1 MLRFLRIKHLAVIDS
16 VEVEFDPGLNV
27 LTGETG
33 AGKSI
38 LVEAVGL
45 LLGGRAS
52 GDLVR
57 TGEDAAAIEA
67 IFESGGEELL
77 VRREIT
83 AQGRSRAFINGALA
97 TATALK
103 ELSNR
108 LVELHGQH
116 EHQTL
121 LDPST
126 HLGVIDA
133 FGRLDTLLTPTA
145 AAFDAMRA
153 SQDELARVRAAA
165 RDRESR
171 LDLIA
176 FQLGEM
182 DRANLKASAP
192 GEPEED
198 LELTATR
205 QVLASAERVE
215 RLCAESYSSLYESDD
230 AILASLGAVWR
241 RVAELAELDPQFKPY
256 LESRDGIKSQLED
269 LAGFLR
275 KYADSIQASPERLQ
289 QVEERLALLERLKRK
304 YGPTLADV
312 IARRDALKRELSDL
326 SRGDERIAELERELA
341 TARSAFLAAAEKLS
355 KERRRIAKGFATQL
369 ESLVAELA
377 MERTRFDIRFGDG
390 PLPESAWSARGIDAA
405 EFFIS
410 PNLGEHLRPLAR
422 IVSGG
427 ELSRIMLAI
436 KTLTATTR
444 HGFSDATD
452 RPPSASAPG
461 LIFDEVDAG
470 IGGRVADVV
479 GRKLRTLGS
488 AFQVLCI
495 THLPQI
501 AAYADTHFEIEKTVE
516 AGRTRTTVRRLE
528 GGGRVDEVARMLGG
542 EAISD
547 GLRESAREMLAG
559 PARRRPGSRRAA
571 GESER
576 RKAKVLG
583 NGPEISDR
591 DVRLPDEC
599 PRLRAHGRPAR
610 TGRLRGDRR
619 RGRCR
624 RGGDQHVQ
632 RPRTR
637 GG

>member
-1 MLRFLRIKHLAVIDS
+1 MLRFLRIQHLAVIDS

-57 TGEDAAAIEA
+57 TGEEAAAIEA
-67 IFESGGEELL
+67 IFESSGEELL

-83 AQGRSRAFINGALA
+83 AQGRSRAYVNGALA
-97 TATALK
+97 TAGALK
-103 ELSNR
+103 DLSNR
-108 LVELHGQH
+108 LIELHGQH

-126 HLGVIDA
+126 HLGVIDS
-133 FGRLDTLLTPTA
+133 FGALDQLVEPTA
-145 AAFDAMRA
+145 AAYDAMRA
-153 SQDELARVRAAA
+153 SHDELVRVRAAA
-165 RDRESR
+165 TDRDARQ
-171 LDLIA
+171 DLIT
-176 FQLGEM
+176 FQLGEL
-182 DRANLKASAP
+182 DRAALH
-192 GEPEED
+192 EPAED
-198 LELTATR
+198 ADLAALR
-205 QVLASAERVE
+205 QVLASADRVE
-215 RLCAESYSSLYESDD
+215 RLCTEGYAALYERDD
-230 AILASLGAVWR
+230 AILAALGHVWR
-241 RVAELAELDPQFKPY
+241 RVAELASLDPQFTPY
-256 LESRDGIKSQLED
+256 LEARDGIKSQLED

-275 KYADSIQASPERLQ
+275 KYADSVDASPARLQ

-304 YGPTLADV
+304 YGPSLAEV
-312 IARRDALKRELSDL
+312 IARRDALRRELSDL
-326 SRGDERIAELERELA
+326 AGGDDRIAELERDLA
-341 TARSAFLAAAEKLS
+341 QTRRAFLDAASRLS
-355 KERRRIAKGFATQL
+355 RERQRLAASFAKEL
-369 ESLVAELA
+369 EALLADLA
-377 MERTRFDIRFGDG
+377 MERTQFEVRFAEA
-390 PLPESAWSARGIDAA
+390 LPESAWSARGIDAA
-405 EFFIS
+405 EFFVS
-410 PNLGEHLRPLAR
+410 PNPGEDLRPLAR

-436 KTLTATTR
+436 KTLTATSR

-501 AAYADTHFEIEKTVE
+501 AAYADTHFEIDKRVDR
-516 AGRTRTTVRRLE
+516 GRTRTTVRRLDE
-528 GGGRVDEVARMLGG
+528 PGRVDELARMLGG

-547 GLRESAREMLAG
+547 GLRASAREMLVGRQAARLAADAG
-559 PARRRPGSRRAA
+559 VRSGKAKAK

-576 RKAKVLG
+576 PLRPDNDSKAGKG
-583 NGPEISDR
+583 
-591 DVRLPDEC
+591 
-599 PRLRAHGRPAR
+599 H
-610 TGRLRGDRR
+610 
-619 RGRCR
+619 RGR
-624 RGGDQHVQ
+624 H
-632 RPRTR
+632 
-637 GG
+637 

>member
-1 MLRFLRIKHLAVIDS
+1 MLRYLRIQHLAVIDS

-57 TGEDAAAIEA
+57 TGEEAAAIEA
-67 IFESGGEELL
+67 IFENGGEELL

-83 AQGRSRAFINGALA
+83 AQGRSRAYVNGALA
-97 TATALK
+97 TAGALK
-103 ELSNR
+103 DLSNR
-108 LVELHGQH
+108 LIELHGQH

-126 HLGVIDA
+126 HLGVIDS
-133 FGRLDTLLTPTA
+133 FGALDQFLEPTA
-145 AAFDAMRA
+145 VAYDAMRL
-153 SQDELARVRAAA
+153 SHDNLSRLRAAA
-165 RDRESR
+165 TDRDARQ
-171 LDLIA
+171 DLIT
-176 FQLGEM
+176 FQLGEL
-182 DRANLKASAP
+182 DRAGLS
-192 GEPEED
+192 EPSED
-198 LELTATR
+198 ADLAALR
-205 QVLASAERVE
+205 QVLASADRVE
-215 RLCAESYSSLYESDD
+215 RLCTEGYAALYERDD
-230 AILASLGAVWR
+230 AILAALGGVWR
-241 RVAELAELDPQFKPY
+241 RVSELAALDPQFTPY
-256 LESRDGIKSQLED
+256 LDARDGIKSQLED

-275 KYADSIQASPERLQ
+275 KYADSVDASPARLQ

-304 YGPTLADV
+304 YGPSLANA
-312 IARRDALKRELSDL
+312 IARRDALRRELTDL
-326 SRGDERIAELERELA
+326 ARGDDRLAELERALA
-341 TARSAFLAAAEKLS
+341 QTRRTFLDAAGRLSRERQRLSAT
-355 KERRRIAKGFATQL
+355 FAT
-369 ESLVAELA
+369 ELVALLA
-377 MERTRFDIRFGDG
+377 DLALERTQFEVRFGD
-390 PLPESAWSARGIDAA
+390 PLAESAWSARGIDAA
-405 EFFIS
+405 EFFVS
-410 PNLGEHLRPLAR
+410 PNPGEDLRPLAR

-436 KTLTATTR
+436 KTLTATSR

-501 AAYADTHFEIEKTVE
+501 AAYADTHFEIDKRVDR
-516 AGRTRTTVRRLE
+516 GRTRTTVRRLDE
-528 GGGRVDEVARMLGG
+528 SGRVDELARMLGG

-547 GLRESAREMLAG
+547 GLRASAREMLVG
-559 PARRRPGSRRAA
+559 RRAVRLA
-571 GESER
+571 ADAGAPPAKAKAKGESESR
-576 RKAKVLG
+576 F
-583 NGPEISDR
+583 
-591 DVRLPDEC
+591 
-599 PRLRAHGRPAR
+599 
-610 TGRLRGDRR
+610 R
-619 RGRCR
+619 RGENASGAGKGH
-624 RGGDQHVQ
+624 RGKH
-632 RPRTR
+632 
-637 GG
+637 

>member
-1 MLRFLRIKHLAVIDS
+1 MLRFLRVTHLAVIDS

-33 AGKSI
+33 AGKSM

-57 TGEDAAAIEA
+57 TGEDAASIEA
-67 IFESGGEELL
+67 IFETGGEELL

-83 AQGRSRAFINGALA
+83 SQGRSRAFINGALA
-97 TATALK
+97 TAGALK

-108 LVELHGQH
+108 LIELHGQH

-133 FGRLDTLLTPTA
+133 YGALDQLLVPTA
-145 AAFDAMRA
+145 GAYAAMRA

-165 RDRESR
+165 ADRDTR
-171 LDLIA
+171 LDLIR
-176 FQLGEM
+176 FQLGEL
-182 DRANLKASAP
+182 DRAALKPIASGDA
-192 GEPEED
+192 GED
-198 LELTATR
+198 VELTALR

-215 RLCAESYSSLYESDD
+215 RLCAESYATLYERDD
-230 AILASLGAVWR
+230 AILAGLGGVWR
-241 RVAELAELDPQFKPY
+241 RVAELATLDPQFKPY
-256 LESRDGIKSQLED
+256 LDARDGIKSQLED

-275 KYADSIQASPERLQ
+275 KYADGIEASPARLQ

-304 YGPTLADV
+304 HGPSLADV
-312 IARRDALKRELSDL
+312 VAKRDALRRELADL
-326 SRGDERIAELERELA
+326 ERGDDRIAELDREVA
-341 TARSAFLAAAEKLS
+341 SAGAAYLAAAERLS
-355 KERRRIAKGFATQL
+355 AERRRAAKAFCRQL
-369 ESLVAELA
+369 EALLAELA
-377 MERTRFDIRFGDG
+377 MERTRFEMRFDG
-390 PLPESAWSARGIDAA
+390 AQPESAWSDRGIDAA
-405 EFFIS
+405 EFFLS
-410 PNLGEHLRPLAR
+410 PNPGEDLRPLAR

-436 KTLTATTR
+436 KTLTATSR

-470 IGGRVADVV
+470 IGGRVADIV

-501 AAYADTHFEIEKTVE
+501 ASYADTHFEIEKRVDR
-516 AGRTRTTVRRLE
+516 GRTKTTVRRLDPD
-528 GGGRVDEVARMLGG
+528 GRVDELARMLGG
-542 EAISD
+542 EAVTD
-547 GLRESAREMLAG
+547 GLRRSAREMLQAKAKG
-559 PARRRPGSRRAA
+559 
-571 GESER
+571 
-576 RKAKVLG
+576 RKAKV
-583 NGPEISDR
+583 
-591 DVRLPDEC
+591 
-599 PRLRAHGRPAR
+599 
-610 TGRLRGDRR
+610 
-619 RGRCR
+619 
-624 RGGDQHVQ
+624 
-632 RPRTR
+632 
-637 GG
+637 